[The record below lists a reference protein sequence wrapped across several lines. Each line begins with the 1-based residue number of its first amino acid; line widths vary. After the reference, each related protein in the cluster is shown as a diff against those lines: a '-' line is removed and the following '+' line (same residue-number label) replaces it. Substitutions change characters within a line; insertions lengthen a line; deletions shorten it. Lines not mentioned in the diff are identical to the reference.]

1 MKVEA
6 EIRGRSCR
14 QGASKAYQQPPEL
27 GERPGMDFP
36 LELREGSN
44 PAHIWI
50 HGLPVSRTMMKQ
62 TSGFYFFLFLF

>member
-6 EIRGRSCR
+6 EIGGHSCR

-27 GERPGMDFP
+27 GERPGMGFP
-36 LELREGSN
+36 SERREGSN

-50 HGLPVSRTMMKQ
+50 CGLPVSRAMTKES
-62 TSGFYFFLFLF
+62 SGFCFFLFLF